1 MSLFE
6 TVKILIEQNNIATI
20 LEIGSGHGN
29 NSTQFLIKGLLNVN
43 IPNKRLYCIEAKS
56 EQYNNLINNT
66 AQYNFVTC
74 FNKSSITGKNFIIKD
89 FDNDV
94 WFSPYNGIVKTN
106 SYPRDLVKKWFDEEV
121 VIIQEATEGVLDT
134 IMPEMYFDMVVI
146 DGSEFT
152 GYSEYLLIKDRC
164 KYLVLDDVH
173 KCYKNLQVY
182 EEIKTNG
189 QWSIIFDSPD
199 DRNGTVIAV
208 KK

>member
-6 TVKILIEQNNIATI
+6 VTQKLIEQKNIATI

-29 NSTQFLIKGLLNVN
+29 NSIQYLAKGLSN
-43 IPNKRLYCIEAKS
+43 IENPNKRLYCIEAKH
-56 EQYNNLINNT
+56 EQYNNLIHNT
-66 AQYNFVTC
+66 TQYDFVTC
-74 FNKSSITGKNFIIKD
+74 FNKSSITGKNFVVKD
-89 FDNDV
+89 FDNDI
-94 WFSPYNGIVKTN
+94 WLSPYNGIAKTN
-106 SYPRDLVKKWFDEEV
+106 SYSKDLVRSWYDEEE
-121 VIIQEATEGVLDT
+121 VIIREATEGVLDT
-134 IMPEMYFDMVVI
+134 IMPDMYFDMVVI

-182 EEIKTNG
+182 EEIKSNG
-189 QWSIIFDSPD
+189 MWDIIYDDPE

-208 KK
+208 RR

>member
-6 TVKILIEQNNIATI
+6 TVQTLIEQKNIATI

-29 NSTQFLIKGLLNVN
+29 NSTQFLVKGLSRVN
-43 IPNKRLYCIEAKS
+43 IPEKKLYCIEAKH

-66 AQYNFVTC
+66 AQYDFVIC
-74 FNKSSITGKNFIIKD
+74 FNKSSITGKNFVVKD
-89 FDNDV
+89 FENDI
-94 WFSPYNGIVKTN
+94 WLSPYNGIAKTN
-106 SYPRDLVKKWFDEEV
+106 SFPRDLVKRWFDEEE
-121 VIIQEATEGVLDT
+121 VIIREATEGVLDT
-134 IMPEMYFDMVVI
+134 IMLDAYFDMVVI

-182 EEIKTNG
+182 EEIKENSK
-189 QWSIIFDSPD
+189 WDIIFDDPS

-208 KK
+208 RK